1 MAKSLAITGI
11 GAISAAGLTVAALSE
26 TLRSGQSHLSC
37 RVDAAF
43 PLAARVPV
51 ALIDWDLITGETGP
65 RVAVLAERAAR
76 EALIMSGL
84 QTGLQTS
91 DVPRGDIGL
100 SLGSCTGGMHGSE
113 ARYLVDGPGPVDEVY
128 REQPVGRTV
137 ARLAQR
143 LGIRGPVTAHAEACA
158 STAGAVIEAMNW
170 LRAGIVPAAVVVGSD
185 ALTRLTMAGFQS
197 LQIIDPHGCRPF
209 SQERAGMSLGEGA
222 VAVVIEDE
230 AYARRRG
237 ARILARLLGWGL
249 AADAHHATAPHP
261 TGQWLG
267 MAIDDALTD
276 AGASPSAVS
285 FVAAHGTGTRD
296 NDACEAHI
304 LAQRFGRI
312 PVSSNKRH
320 IGHTMGAAAGFGLVS
335 AVLAVCD
342 QVVLPTA
349 KWEGTP
355 LEEIE
360 VVCETRAAVVETA
373 LVTCLA
379 FGGVNAALLV
389 GRA

>member
-11 GAISAAGLTVAALSE
+11 GAISAAGLTVTALNQS
-26 TLRSGQSHLSC
+26 LRSGRSHLAC
-37 RVDAAF
+37 RTDASF

-51 ALIDWDLITGETGP
+51 AVVDWDLITGDNGP

-76 EALIMSGL
+76 EALLMSGML
-84 QTGLQTS
+84 LRGI
-91 DVPRGDIGL
+91 PRDELGL

-113 ARYLVDGPGPVDEVY
+113 ARYLVHGSGPGPRPIDEVY

-143 LGIRGPVTAHAEACA
+143 LGLRGPVTAHAEACA
-158 STAGAVIEAMNW
+158 STAGAAIEAMNW
-170 LRAGIVPAAVVVGSD
+170 LRAGIVPAVVVVGAD

-197 LQIIDPHGCRPF
+197 LQVIDPLGCRPF

-222 VAVVIEDE
+222 VAVVVEDE
-230 AYARRRG
+230 SYARRRG
-237 ARILARLLGWGL
+237 ARALARLLGWGL

-267 MAIDDALTD
+267 VAIDDALTD
-276 AGASPSAVS
+276 AGASPSVVS

-296 NDACEAHI
+296 NDACEAHL
-304 LAQRFGRI
+304 LAHRFGRI
-312 PVSSNKRH
+312 PVSSHKRH
-320 IGHTMGAAAGFGLVS
+320 IGHTMGAAAGFGLAS
-335 AVLAVCD
+335 AVLAVRE
-342 QVVLPTA
+342 QVLLPTA
-349 KWEGTP
+349 RWEGTP
-355 LEEIE
+355 IEDIE
-360 VVCETRAAVVETA
+360 VIIETRASVVDTA

>member
-11 GAISAAGLTVAALSE
+11 GAISAAGLTVAALNE
-26 TLRSGQSHLSC
+26 TLRTGRSHLAC

-51 ALIDWDLITGETGP
+51 AMVDWDVIAGDTGP

-76 EALIMSGL
+76 EALLMSGL
-84 QTGLQTS
+84 PMSGA
-91 DVPRGDIGL
+91 PRDDIGL

-113 ARYLVDGPGPVDEVY
+113 AQYLVHGPGPRPIVEVY
-128 REQPVGRTV
+128 REQPVGRTA

-143 LGIRGPVTAHAEACA
+143 LGLCGPVTAHAEACA

-170 LRAGIVPAAVVVGSD
+170 LRAGIVPAVVVVGAD

-197 LQIIDPHGCRPF
+197 LQVIDPQGCRPF
-209 SQERAGMSLGEGA
+209 SLERAGMSLGEGA
-222 VAVVIEDE
+222 VALVIEDA
-230 AYARRRG
+230 AYARRRE
-237 ARILARLLGWGL
+237 ARVLAHLLGWGL

-267 MAIDDALTD
+267 VAIDDALKD
-276 AGASPSAVS
+276 AGASPATVS

-296 NDACEAHI
+296 NDACEAQV

-320 IGHTMGAAAGFGLVS
+320 IGHTMGAAAGFGLAS

-349 KWEGTP
+349 RWEGTP
-355 LEEIE
+355 IEDIE
-360 VVCETRAAVVETA
+360 VVVETRASVVDTA

-379 FGGVNAALLV
+379 FGGVNAALVV

>member
-11 GAISAAGLTVAALSE
+11 GAISAAGLTVAALNE
-26 TLRSGQSHLSC
+26 TLRSGQSHLAC
-37 RVDAAF
+37 RVDPAF

-51 ALIDWDLITGETGP
+51 AMVDWDLIASDNGP

-76 EALIMSGL
+76 EALSMSG
-84 QTGLQTS
+84 
-91 DVPRGDIGL
+91 VPRAELGL

-113 ARYLVDGPGPVDEVY
+113 AQYLVHGPGPVNEVY
-128 REQPVGRTV
+128 REQPVGRTA
-137 ARLAQR
+137 ARIAQR
-143 LGIRGPVTAHAEACA
+143 LGLRGPVTAHAEACA

-170 LRAGIVPAAVVVGSD
+170 LRAGIVPAVVVVGAD

-197 LQIIDPHGCRPF
+197 LQVIDPQGCRPF
-209 SQERAGMSLGEGA
+209 SLERAGMSLGEGA
-222 VAVVIEDE
+222 VALVIEDA

-237 ARILARLLGWGL
+237 ARVLAHLLGWGL

-267 MAIDDALTD
+267 VAIDEALKD
-276 AGASPSAVS
+276 AGASPAAVS
-285 FVAAHGTGTRD
+285 CVAAHGTGTRD
-296 NDACEAHI
+296 NDACEAQV

-320 IGHTMGAAAGFGLVS
+320 IGHTMGAAAGFGLAS

-349 KWEGTP
+349 QWEGTP
-355 LEEIE
+355 IE
-360 VVCETRAAVVETA
+360 DIDVVVETRASVVDTA

-379 FGGVNAALLV
+379 FGGVNAALVV

>member
-1 MAKSLAITGI
+1 MAKTLAITGI
-11 GAISAAGLTVAALSE
+11 GAISAAGPTLATLNE
-26 TLRSGQSHLSC
+26 TLRTARSHLACC
-37 RVDAAF
+37 RDAAF

-51 ALIDWDLITGETGP
+51 AMVDWDLVAEKTGP
-65 RVAVLAERAAR
+65 RVAVLAEIAAG
-76 EALIMSGL
+76 EALSMSGVARADL
-84 QTGLQTS
+84 GL
-91 DVPRGDIGL
+91 I
-100 SLGSCTGGMHGSE
+100 LGSCTGGMHGSE
-113 ARYLVDGPGPVDEVY
+113 ARYLGDGPGPVAEVY

-137 ARLAQR
+137 SRLAKR
-143 LGIRGPVTAHAEACA
+143 LSLRGPVTAHAEACA
-158 STAGAVIEAMNW
+158 STAGAVIEAMTW
-170 LRAGIVPAAVVVGSD
+170 IRTGIVPAVVVVGAD

-197 LQIIDPHGCRPF
+197 LQIIDPLGCRPF

-249 AADAHHATAPHP
+249 AADAHHATAPNP

-267 MAIDDALTD
+267 TAIDDALVD
-276 AGASPSAVS
+276 AGASAAAVS

-296 NDACEAHI
+296 NDACEAQV

-312 PVSSNKRH
+312 PVSSHKRAV
-320 IGHTMGAAAGFGLVS
+320 GHTMGAAAGFGLAS
-335 AVLAVCD
+335 AVLALRE
-342 QVVLPTA
+342 QAVLPTA
-349 KWEGTP
+349 QWEGTP
-355 LEEIE
+355 LADID
-360 VVCETRAAVVETA
+360 VVMQTRAASVDTA

>member
-11 GAISAAGLTVAALSE
+11 GAISAAGLTVSALNES
-26 TLRSGQSHLSC
+26 LRSGRSHLAC
-37 RVDAAF
+37 RTDASF

-51 ALIDWDLITGETGP
+51 AMVDWDLITGDNGP

-76 EALIMSGL
+76 EALLMSGI
-84 QTGLQTS
+84 
-91 DVPRGDIGL
+91 PGDELGL

-113 ARYLVDGPGPVDEVY
+113 SQYLAHGPGPRPIEEVY

-143 LGIRGPVTAHAEACA
+143 LGIRGPITAHAEACA

-170 LRAGIVPAAVVVGSD
+170 LRAGLVPAVVVVGAD

-197 LQIIDPHGCRPF
+197 LQVIDPQGCRPF
-209 SQERAGMSLGEGA
+209 SLERAGMSLGEGA

-230 AYARRRG
+230 AHARRRG
-237 ARILARLLGWGL
+237 ARILAHLLGWGL

-267 MAIDDALTD
+267 VAIDEALAD
-276 AGASPSAVS
+276 AGASPTAVS

-296 NDACEAHI
+296 NDACEAQV
-304 LAQRFGRI
+304 LAQRFGHI

-320 IGHTMGAAAGFGLVS
+320 IGHTMGAAAGFGLAS

-349 KWEGTP
+349 QWEGTP
-355 LEEIE
+355 IQDIE
-360 VVCETRAAVVETA
+360 VVIETRAAVVETA